1 MFVNKCNFLL
11 LSLKLNHFLVQQ
23 KLALVISAQ
32 ETSTC
37 SSPITELLEVKTG
50 MVPTAAKVLPFT
62 SIIVKVANKNYNPKS
77 CLKQNIS
84 GTAGS
89 RRMESM

>member
-23 KLALVISAQ
+23 KLALVISVQ

-37 SSPITELLEVKTG
+37 SSLIKELLEVKTG
-50 MVPTAAKVLPFT
+50 EVPIAAKVLPFT
-62 SIIVKVANKNYNPKS
+62 SINVRVADKN
-77 CLKQNIS
+77 
-84 GTAGS
+84 
-89 RRMESM
+89 